1 MITFAILAHN
11 EVESVGKAVA
21 QALSAAGDNDRVV
34 VVDSASEDDTA
45 ARARQ
50 AGAEVVRGPLGK
62 GAAMRFAAEGRYF
75 RRIVMTGMLGEFG
88 AYARSINA
96 GLEAMDGKSREFV
109 DSATR
114 IGDIASHDLAAVAPD
129 DPVSRAVQIM
139 REKAVRRLPVV
150 ENGKVV
156 GIVSIG
162 DLALDRDPD
171 SALADIS
178 AAPPNS

>member
-1 MITFAILAHN
+1 VI
-11 EVESVGKAVA
+11 
-21 QALSAAGDNDRVV
+21 
-34 VVDSASEDDTA
+34 
-45 ARARQ
+45 
-50 AGAEVVRGPLGK
+50 
-62 GAAMRFAAEGRYF
+62 AEGRDP
-75 RRIVMTGMLGEFG
+75 R
-88 AYARSINA
+88 
-96 GLEAMDGKSREFV
+96 
-109 DSATR
+109 ATR

-129 DPVSRAVQIM
+129 DPVGRAVQIM